1 MTADFRPLAG
11 VRVLDFS
18 HVIAGPLASFF
29 LAQMGADVL
38 KVENG
43 RRGGDVMRRTPGGA
57 AAFLALNA
65 GKRIVEI
72 DLGTEA
78 GRDRAL
84 EEAGACEV
92 LLDNLRPGVLQRFGL
107 GYDAVRGINPRV
119 VYCSVSGFG
128 GAGPWAGRPAYDHVV
143 QAATGMA
150 MLGGREGDP
159 PSKVGFPAVDAVAGL
174 SAALAIV
181 AALRERDRRDG
192 PVHLDVPMSGAALLL
207 MYSFACDALT
217 TGATP
222 KRVGNQAFSGSP
234 AADIFETRDGWLAVG
249 ANTPRH
255 LLALLKVLGLE
266 QVVDDRTIFAVAP
279 DSEAPAAFLT
289 ATDPARLKAHL
300 RAALRDRDAAKLE
313 QELAAAGVPAARVR
327 TLGDFATEARD
338 RDGVPLVRLEQ
349 DGTLVYSPGLG
360 FRAR

>member
-1 MTADFRPLAG
+1 MIADFRPLAG

-43 RRGGDVMRRTPGGA
+43 RRGGDVMRRTPGGD
-57 AAFLALNA
+57 AAFVALNA
-65 GKRIVEI
+65 GKRIIEI
-72 DLGTEA
+72 DLLDEA
-78 GRDRAL
+78 GQARAL
-84 EEAGACEV
+84 QEARACDV
-92 LLDNLRPGVLQRFGL
+92 FLDNLRPGVLQRFGL
-107 GYDAVRGINPRV
+107 GYDAERRINPRI

-128 GAGPWAGRPAYDHVV
+128 GSGPWAGRPAYDHVV

-192 PVHLDVPMSGAALLL
+192 PVHLDVPMSGAALTL

-217 TGATP
+217 SGATP

-249 ANTPRH
+249 ANTARH
-255 LLALLKVLGLE
+255 LFALLKVLGLE
-266 QVVDDRTIFAVAP
+266 KVTEDRTILAAP
-279 DSEAPAAFLT
+279 PDAEAPAAFLT
-289 ATDPARLKAHL
+289 ATDPARLKACL
-300 RAALRDRDAAKLE
+300 RDALRDRDAAELE
-313 QELAAAGVPAARVR
+313 TALAAAGVPAARVR
-327 TLGDFATEARD
+327 TLGDFAAEAREQ
-338 RDGVPLVRLEQ
+338 DGVPLVRLEQ
-349 DGTLVYSPGLG
+349 DGTVVFSPGLG
-360 FRAR
+360 FRAT